1 MYAKLD
7 AAATKRNLTIEGN
20 RVGEYVGDKVELYD
34 FEKGGI
40 AKQGMGVGSDGN
52 LYISKEALEHF
63 KKVEKGGQSGLKK
76 GGKVEYDNIIKPYTG
91 PSTGYK
97 SKVEV
102 GELNKGVVLS
112 GEAKATIV
120 NTINKGNID
129 EIIKVFNKEAN
140 WDISKALNKVPDH
153 VKKAGAEPSKS
164 LKSQNPN
171 PGIKFDGHKRD
182 KIRIMKGKADAKWP
196 SQQVDYVKVVSGGK
210 MLDKFGVMGEPQDI
224 APAMLARYG
233 SFVDRTSTSFP
244 VSDEAQRSAIIET
257 LRAG

>member
-20 RVGEYVGDKVELYD
+20 RVGEYVGDKVELGAA
-34 FEKGGI
+34 EKRNI
-40 AKQGMGVGSDGN
+40 VEKGMGVGSDGN

-63 KKVEKGGQSGLKK
+63 KQAEKGGQSGLKK
-76 GGKVEYDNIIKPYTG
+76 GGKVENDNIIKPYTG

-129 EIIKVFNKEAN
+129 EITKVFNKEAN
-140 WDISKALNKVPDH
+140 
-153 VKKAGAEPSKS
+153 
-164 LKSQNPN
+164 
-171 PGIKFDGHKRD
+171 
-182 KIRIMKGKADAKWP
+182 
-196 SQQVDYVKVVSGGK
+196 
-210 MLDKFGVMGEPQDI
+210 
-224 APAMLARYG
+224 
-233 SFVDRTSTSFP
+233 
-244 VSDEAQRSAIIET
+244 
-257 LRAG
+257 

>member
-1 MYAKLD
+1 M
-7 AAATKRNLTIEGN
+7 R
-20 RVGEYVGDKVELYD
+20 GE
-34 FEKGGI
+34 
-40 AKQGMGVGSDGN
+40 
-52 LYISKEALEHF
+52 
-63 KKVEKGGQSGLKK
+63 SGLKK
-76 GGKVEYDNIIKPYTG
+76 GEKGLGSSSKEGIKKKGANDNIIKPYTG

-140 WDISKALNKVPDH
+140 WDISKALNKVPEH
-153 VKKAGAEPSKS
+153 VRKSGIEPSKGLLS
-164 LKSQNPN
+164 PKNPN

-210 MLDKFGVMGEPQDI
+210 MLDKFGVEVPKTDKYGGPKNH
-224 APAMLARYG
+224 PA
-233 SFVDRTSTSFP
+233 SHIP
-244 VSDEAQRSAIIET
+244 VSEWMKWKEWNKP
-257 LRAG
+257 